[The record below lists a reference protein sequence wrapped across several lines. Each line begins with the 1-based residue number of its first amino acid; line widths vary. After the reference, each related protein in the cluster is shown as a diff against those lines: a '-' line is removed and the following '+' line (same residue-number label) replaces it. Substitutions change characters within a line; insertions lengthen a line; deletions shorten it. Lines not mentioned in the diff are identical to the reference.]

1 VLIVAAKGNAVSAV
15 LDDRAAQ
22 VLRLVVEDYIETAEP
37 VGSRTIS
44 KRMGQLSPATIRN
57 IMADLEDSG
66 FLAQPHTSAGRIPTA
81 AGFRYYVDYLLERQR
96 LLRSERDQ
104 LLRTAGAGAPPP
116 ETVIRQVGR
125 LLSQLSGQACVVVVA
140 SPDDQK
146 LRGIRLLRAG
156 RDNVLLVAVMQG
168 GWVQHRLIEN
178 EPGLSDGDLEK
189 IGNYLDELASGLTLS
204 QLRTRILQEMR
215 HEKAHYDRVLTR
227 ALALSARAFPD
238 SPAGEVY
245 VEGRTNILEQP
256 EFVEDVDKLKR
267 ILRAF
272 EEKSVVV
279 RLLDRVLDDDA
290 TRVSIGAENPVEELP
305 DIAVVA
311 SSLHRGGSPLG
322 SIGLVG
328 PVRMNY
334 SRIIPLVEY
343 TAALLGS
350 AHDHR

>member
-1 VLIVAAKGNAVSAV
+1 VAKGYAVSTV
-15 LDDRAAQ
+15 LDERAAQ

-66 FLAQPHTSAGRIPTA
+66 YLAQPHTSAGRIPTA
-81 AGFRYYVDYLLERQR
+81 AGFRYYVDYLLERRR

-104 LLRTAGAGAPPP
+104 LSRTAGVGAPPP
-116 ETVIRQVGR
+116 DETIRQIGR

-168 GWVQHRLIEN
+168 GWVQHRLIED
-178 EPGLSDGDLEK
+178 EPGLTEGDLEK

-204 QLRTRILQEMR
+204 QLRSRILQEMR
-215 HEKAHYDRVLTR
+215 HEKARYDRVMTR

-238 SPAGEVY
+238 HPAGEVY
-245 VEGRTNILEQP
+245 VEGRANILEQP
-256 EFVEDVDKLKR
+256 EFVEDVHKLKR

-272 EEKSVVV
+272 EEKSVIV
-279 RLLDRVLDDDA
+279 RLLDRALDSGE

-305 DIAVVA
+305 DISVVA
-311 SSLHRGGSPLG
+311 SALQRDGSPLG

-334 SRIIPLVEY
+334 SRIIPLVEF
-343 TAALLGS
+343 TAGLLG
-350 AHDHR
+350 HR

>member
-1 VLIVAAKGNAVSAV
+1 VSTV

-22 VLRLVVEDYIETAEP
+22 VLRFVVEDYIETAEP

-66 FLAQPHTSAGRIPTA
+66 CLAQPHTSAGRIPTA

-104 LLRTAGAGAPPP
+104 IHRTAGAQAPPP
-116 ETVIRQVGR
+116 DETLRQVGR

-140 SPDDQK
+140 GPGDQK
-146 LRGIRLLRAG
+146 LRGLRLVRAG

-168 GWVQHRLIEN
+168 GWVQHRLIEG
-178 EPGLSDGDLEK
+178 EPDLSDGDLEK
-189 IGNYLDELASGLTLS
+189 IGNYLDALAAGLTLS
-204 QLRTRILQEMR
+204 QLRSKILQEMR
-215 HEKAHYDRVLTR
+215 HEKARYDRIMTR
-227 ALALSARAFPD
+227 ALALSARAFP
-238 SPAGEVY
+238 AATGAEVY

-256 EFVEDVDKLKR
+256 EFIEDVQKLKR

-279 RLLDRVLDDDA
+279 RLLDRVLEGDPA
-290 TRVSIGAENPVEELP
+290 RVSIGAENPIEELP
-305 DIAVVA
+305 DISVVA
-311 SSLHRGGSPLG
+311 SALSRDGAPLG

-334 SRIIPLVEY
+334 ARIIPLVEY
-343 TAALLGS
+343 TAGLLGTG
-350 AHDHR
+350 HFNR

>member
-1 VLIVAAKGNAVSAV
+1 LSAV
-15 LDDRAAQ
+15 LDERAAQ

-81 AGFRYYVDYLLERQR
+81 AGFRYYVDFLLERRR

-104 LLRTAGAGAPPP
+104 LHRTTGAGAPPP
-116 ETVIRQVGR
+116 DEMIRQVGR

-140 SPDDQK
+140 SPDDHR

-168 GWVQHRLIEN
+168 GWVQHRLIEH
-178 EPGLSDGDLEK
+178 EPGLTDGDLEK
-189 IGNYLDELASGLTLS
+189 IGNYLDELAAGLTLS
-204 QLRTRILQEMR
+204 QLRSKILQEMR
-215 HEKAHYDRVLTR
+215 HEKAHYDRVMTR

-238 SPAGEVY
+238 APEGEVY

-256 EFVEDVDKLKR
+256 EFVEDVRNLKT

-272 EEKSVVV
+272 EEKSVIV
-279 RLLDRVLDDDA
+279 RLLDRVIEGDA
-290 TRVSIGAENPVEELP
+290 ARVSIGAENPIEGLP
-305 DIAVVA
+305 DISVV
-311 SSLHRGGSPLG
+311 GSALRREGELLG
-322 SIGLVG
+322 TVGLVG

-343 TAALLGS
+343 TAGLLASVPG
-350 AHDHR
+350 HRHG